1 MASNFC
7 FCLCFFVMFMFLCQT
22 QTFEASNS
30 AGFSVQL
37 IGRNSSH
44 DFPFRKLH
52 KHRSH
57 SFNQLNQLT
66 YDYYSYEYLM
76 RFTLGTP
83 PVEIYG
89 VYDTGSGISSKAFPS
104 NSCSPQ
110 NVCVYNYAY
119 YDTVTLRVIANEIAT
134 FNFND
139 IELIVRDFLF
149 GCGHY
154 NNLKFSDGNFMGII
168 GFDQVPLS
176 LISQIG
182 TRFGGRRFFQCLV
195 SFHVDH
201 NIAGKIN
208 FVTTPLVSRETPH
221 YYVTVKGIS
230 VGNKFL
236 PFNPSQQFSEGHM
249 MIDSESIGH
258 DPRFEGLLCFR
269 SGKIPEG
276 PILTFHFEGASVQLM
291 STQTFFMIEE
301 GLFCF
306 GMDGVS
312 AEPYAFGNFVQ
323 SNILIG
329 FDLDRKTI
337 SFMPTDRTKRVG
349 IISM

>member
-1 MASNFC
+1 M
-7 FCLCFFVMFMFLCQT
+7 
-22 QTFEASNS
+22 
-30 AGFSVQL
+30 
-37 IGRNSSH
+37 
-44 DFPFRKLH
+44 
-52 KHRSH
+52 
-57 SFNQLNQLT
+57 
-66 YDYYSYEYLM
+66 
-76 RFTLGTP
+76 
-83 PVEIYG
+83 
-89 VYDTGSGISSKAFPS
+89 
-104 NSCSPQ
+104 
-110 NVCVYNYAY
+110 
-119 YDTVTLRVIANEIAT
+119 TLRVIANEIAT

-208 FVTTPLVSRETPH
+208 FGVEIEVPEYEGVVTTPLVSRETPH

-249 MIDSESIGH
+249 MIDSGSPLSHI
-258 DPRFEGLLCFR
+258 PLEGLL
-269 SGKIPEG
+269 
-276 PILTFHFEGASVQLM
+276 
-291 STQTFFMIEE
+291 
-301 GLFCF
+301 
-306 GMDGVS
+306 
-312 AEPYAFGNFVQ
+312 
-323 SNILIG
+323 
-329 FDLDRKTI
+329 
-337 SFMPTDRTKRVG
+337 
-349 IISM
+349 